1 MCLQVCAC
9 AGSTAKSLLEDAIPH
24 RRLHAC
30 SKVESVCHSVS
41 MQSGVDND
49 LGSGSMDDR
58 ARTTDMAKINRKTE
72 GSSGTGSPS
81 SVSDSQSSWQL
92 MLSNSR
98 SESAS
103 VPFASFDRSHLT
115 APALPP
121 AITAPWLTAPAAEGE
136 RAAAL
141 DKPSCA
147 GRRTGCG
154 GPTCV
159 ADGSRSGTEVGVCT
173 CARACPSVRPAS
185 LAASFDD
192 LCSLAA
198 GLDTRAVKM
207 PSGIWLR

>member
-1 MCLQVCAC
+1 MVLARVSAGVCMCRQ
-9 AGSTAKSLLEDAIPH
+9 H
-24 RRLHAC
+24 
-30 SKVESVCHSVS
+30 SKVIAGGCYTTPSLARMFKSGKCQHADTSV
-41 MQSGVDND
+41 
-49 LGSGSMDDR
+49 DDR
-58 ARTTDMAKINRKTE
+58 ARTTDMAKFNRKTE

-115 APALPP
+115 APAPLP